1 MIRIAASYVEDV
13 RNAKSGTDL
22 APLLQAAVELEHAT
36 IPPYLCAYFSLKNG
50 SNAAVGEIIR
60 SVVVEEMLHLTIAS
74 NLMIALGGKPAL
86 NSRSFVPDYPGGLP
100 MGIGEHLQVHLRKCS
115 TGQIGDVFMK
125 IEEPE
130 QPIRIPLAAAAEPAP
145 VPDFAT
151 IGAFYLALADKIQEL
166 GDSAF
171 TGTPEHQVVASTWFP
186 DPEEMFAIMDVGTA
200 VQGIQVIINQGE
212 GTRTS
217 PFDNEGAPAHYYR
230 FEQIVNGRRL
240 IPRPGSTPPYAYGGD
255 RVELDMQNVW
265 DMDEDPKVAKYK
277 AGSLSRQRAEQF
289 NYSYTGLLNS
299 LHRTFNGHPG
309 ELDHA
314 LGLMFELRLL
324 SQQVLSTA
332 AEWADPAVTEV
343 KQTGLS
349 FEYQALGA
357 RAGSSAAAGNGQRR
371 DR

>member
-1 MIRIAASYVEDV
+1 MIRIAARYVEDV
-13 RNAKSGTDL
+13 RNATSAGDL

-50 SNAAVGEIIR
+50 TSPAVGEIIR

-74 NLMIALGGKPAL
+74 NLMIALGGNPTLKSAE
-86 NSRSFVPDYPGGLP
+86 FVPKYPDGLP

-115 TGQIGDVFMK
+115 ADQIGDVFMK

-130 QPIRIPLAAAAEPAP
+130 HPIRIPLAAAAESAL

-151 IGAFYLALADKIQEL
+151 IGAFYLALADKIQDL

-171 TGTPEHQVVASTWFP
+171 TGKPEHQVVASKWFP
-186 DPEEMFAIMDVGTA
+186 DPEEMFAITDVRTA

-212 GTRTS
+212 GTRTN
-217 PFDNEGAPAHYYR
+217 PFDSEGAPAHYYR
-230 FEQIVNGRRL
+230 FEQIVKGRRL
-240 IPRPGSTPPYAYGGD
+240 VPRPGARPPYAYGGD
-255 RVELDMQNVW
+255 KVELDMQNVW
-265 DMDEDPKVAKYK
+265 DMDDDPKVAKYQ
-277 AGSLSRQRAEQF
+277 AGSLSRHRAEQF

-299 LHRTFNGHPG
+299 LHRTFNGHPE

-314 LGLMFELRLL
+314 MGLMFELRLL

-332 AEWADPAVTEV
+332 AEWADPAVTAV

-349 FEYQALGA
+349 FEYQALA
-357 RAGSSAAAGNGQRR
+357 AAAGSSAGAGNRQRR